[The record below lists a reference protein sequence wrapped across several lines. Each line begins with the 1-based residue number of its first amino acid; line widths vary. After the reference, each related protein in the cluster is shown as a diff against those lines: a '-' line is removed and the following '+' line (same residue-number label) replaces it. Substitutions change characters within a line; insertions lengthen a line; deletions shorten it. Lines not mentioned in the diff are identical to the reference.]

1 MKKVILALLFFNLT
15 PCLAQINIPGES
27 IKNKNYL
34 RAIQKAHRFLDS
46 LQVKQN
52 IPGLSV
58 SVGNASGILWAEG
71 FGFADIESRLPV
83 SIHSRF
89 RLGSVSKSLTS
100 VGLGSLVE
108 NGKLD
113 LDAPI
118 RQYVPGFPTKK
129 FNITARQLATHTSG
143 IRHYRDDDPLACPK
157 KYHNVAEALSIF
169 AEDSLLFQPGSTYL
183 YSTYGYTLLSAALE
197 GASGNN
203 YLSFMHTW
211 IFSPLGMKDTGP
223 DYNDSLVSNRVRFYE
238 IQNGKQVHAA
248 LVDNSYK
255 WAGGGLLSTPV
266 DLVKLGTGLMTYSIL
281 GKETVEKL
289 FTPQLLS
296 TGMNTYYGLGWRIGK
311 DLHGRKIVHHGG
323 LSDGGRAFII
333 IYPENDLVIA
343 LTANISGA
351 SINLSEMDAISAC
364 FFNLKR

>member
-1 MKKVILALLFFNLT
+1 MKIVSIVICLLNLNV
-15 PCLAQINIPGES
+15 CLAQITAPKES
-27 IKNKNYL
+27 IKNVAWHQ
-34 RAIQKAHRFLDS
+34 AIQQAHKYLDS

-71 FGFADIESRLPV
+71 FGFADLESRLPV

-100 VGLGSLVE
+100 VALGKLVE

-113 LDAPI
+113 LDIPV
-118 RQYVPGFPTKK
+118 QLYVPGFPQKK
-129 FNITARQLATHTSG
+129 INITTRQLATHTSG
-143 IRHYRDDDPLACPK
+143 IRNYRDDDPLACPK
-157 KYHNVAEALSIF
+157 KYRNVTEALSIF
-169 AEDSLLFQPGSTYL
+169 ARDSLSFQPGSAYQ
-183 YSTYGYTLLSAALE
+183 YSTYGYTLLSAVLE
-197 GASGNN
+197 GASGKD
-203 YLSFMHTW
+203 YLSLMNTSV
-211 IFSPLGMKDTGP
+211 FSPLGMTDTGP
-223 DYNDSLVSNRVRFYE
+223 DYSDSLVSNRVRFYE
-238 IQNGKQVHAA
+238 LRNGKPVNAA

-281 GKETVEKL
+281 NKETVEGL

-296 TGMNTYYGLGWRIGK
+296 TGINTYYGLGWRIGK
-311 DLHGRKIVHHGG
+311 DPHGRKIVHHGG
-323 LSDGGRAFII
+323 LIDGGRAFLI

-343 LTANISGA
+343 ITANISGA
-351 SINLSEMDAISAC
+351 RINLNEMDAIAAC
-364 FFNLKR
+364 FFNLQR